1 MQSFTHYTPTEI
13 IFGKDTEWQV
23 GKTIE
28 KWGGTKVL
36 IVYGGGSVVQS
47 GLLES
52 VKNSVKESG
61 ITYVELGGVQPNPRL
76 SLAEGGVALA
86 VKEQVDFILAV
97 GGGSVIDTAKGIA
110 HGAARP
116 ECKLWDLWM
125 KKEKLGD
132 SLPVGC
138 ILTIPAAGS
147 EMSDSAVLTNTEVG
161 KKAGLS
167 TELNRPRFAIL
178 NPELAFSLPKYQIAC
193 GITDIMMHTMERYFI
208 PESNC
213 QMTDEIAEGL
223 LRTVIANGRKV
234 MADSH
239 DYESMSELMWC
250 GSLSHN
256 GITGLGRDKDFSV
269 HKLGH
274 ALGARYDYAHGA
286 TLACVWGA
294 WANYLYQYDIQ
305 RFAQY
310 AEKVWGVVCKD
321 KKQAAEEGISKTIE
335 YFREIGMPVNLRE
348 IGISEISEEELMELA
363 LDATMKGTVKLAKI
377 KALNVNDVFEIFKNA
392 KGE

>member
-1 MQSFTHYTPTEI
+1 MQNFTQYTPTEI
-13 IFGKDTEWQV
+13 IFGKGTEV
-23 GKTIE
+23 RTGACVK
-28 KWGGTKVL
+28 KWGGSKVL
-36 IVYGGGSVVQS
+36 IVYGGGSVIRS
-47 GLLES
+47 GLLDR
-52 VKNSVKESG
+52 VKLSLEETG

-76 SLAEGGVALA
+76 SLAEEGAAFA
-86 VKEQVDFILAV
+86 VKEKVNFILAV

-125 KKEKLGD
+125 KKEPLGN

-147 EMSDSAVLTNTEVG
+147 EMSDSAVLTNTEIG

-167 TELNRPRFAIL
+167 TDLNRPRFAIL
-178 NPELAFSLPKYQIAC
+178 NPELAFTLPKYQIAC

-234 MADSH
+234 MEDPC
-239 DYESMSELMWC
+239 DYDAMCEVVWC

-269 HKLGH
+269 HKFGH
-274 ALGARYDYAHGA
+274 ALGAKYDYAHGA
-286 TLACVWGA
+286 TLACVWEA
-294 WANYLYQYDIQ
+294 WAKYLYMDGID
-305 RFAQY
+305 RFARF
-310 AEKVWGVVCKD
+310 AEKVWGVTCED
-321 KKQAAEEGISKTIE
+321 KKQAAEKGIQKTVD
-335 YFREIGMPVNLRE
+335 YFREIGMPTNLRE
-348 IGISEISEEELMELA
+348 IGVENITDGELMELA
-363 LDATMKGTVKLAKI
+363 LDATMGGTVKLAKI
-377 KALNVNDVFEIFKNA
+377 KTLDVEDVYVIFENA
-392 KGE
+392 K

>member
-1 MQSFTHYTPTEI
+1 MQNFTQYTPTEI
-13 IFGKDTEWQV
+13 IFGRGTEV
-23 GKTIE
+23 RTGACVK
-28 KWGGTKVL
+28 KLGGSKVL
-36 IVYGGGSVVQS
+36 IVYGGGSVVRS
-47 GLLES
+47 GLLDR
-52 VKNSVKESG
+52 VKLSLEETG

-76 SLAEGGVALA
+76 LLAEEGVALA
-86 VKEQVDFILAV
+86 VKEKVDFILAV
-97 GGGSVIDTAKGIA
+97 GGGSVIDTAKGIS

-125 KKEKLGD
+125 KKEPLGN

-147 EMSDSAVLTNTEVG
+147 EMSDSAVLTNTEIG

-167 TELNRPRFAIL
+167 TDLNRPRFAIL
-178 NPELAFSLPKYQIAC
+178 NPELAFTLPKYQIAC

-234 MADSH
+234 MEDPC
-239 DYESMSELMWC
+239 DYDAMCEVVWC

-269 HKLGH
+269 HKFGH
-274 ALGARYDYAHGA
+274 ALGAKYDYAHGA
-286 TLACVWGA
+286 TLACVWEA
-294 WANYLYQYDIQ
+294 WAKYLYMDGID
-305 RFAQY
+305 RFARF
-310 AEKVWGVVCKD
+310 AEKVWGVTCED
-321 KKQAAEEGISKTIE
+321 KKQAAEKGIQKTVD
-335 YFREIGMPVNLRE
+335 YFREIGMPTNLRE
-348 IGISEISEEELMELA
+348 IGVENITDGELMELA
-363 LDATMKGTVKLAKI
+363 LDATMGGTVKLAKI
-377 KALNVNDVFEIFKNA
+377 KTLDVEDVYVIFENA
-392 KGE
+392 K